1 MSNLNFGTISAVFNI
16 ILSLLLFIQWLW
28 NRAKEQSVKNNIFA
42 SRRMISML
50 TEHTD
55 GVVAEKA
62 KDMTENIDATLATL
76 GVRSSFK
83 ERLKSICSLVLRR
96 NWQERQKEIV
106 LAKNEEAIVS

>member
-1 MSNLNFGTISAVFNI
+1 MNNLDFGTISAFFNI

-50 TEHTD
+50 NEHAD
-55 GVVAEKA
+55 GVVVEKA

-76 GVRSSFK
+76 GNRSPFK
-83 ERLKSICSLVLRR
+83 KRLRHITDFIYRR
-96 NWQERQKEIV
+96 NKEEERSEIIM
-106 LAKNEEAIVS
+106 AKNENIITS